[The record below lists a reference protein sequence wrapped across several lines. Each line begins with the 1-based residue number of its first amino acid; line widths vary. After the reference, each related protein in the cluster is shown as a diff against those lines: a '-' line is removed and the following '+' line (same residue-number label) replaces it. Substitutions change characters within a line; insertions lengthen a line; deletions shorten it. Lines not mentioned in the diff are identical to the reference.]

1 MKLALFGSYYEM
13 SFIHY
18 RTYNNDGGDGCCTR
32 EALKAGPRCV
42 TSSNEA
48 WFMKFYKLEMSIE
61 LPAML

>member
-1 MKLALFGSYYEM
+1 MKCH
-13 SFIHY
+13 SFTIEL
-18 RTYNNDGGDGCCTR
+18 NDGGDGCCTR